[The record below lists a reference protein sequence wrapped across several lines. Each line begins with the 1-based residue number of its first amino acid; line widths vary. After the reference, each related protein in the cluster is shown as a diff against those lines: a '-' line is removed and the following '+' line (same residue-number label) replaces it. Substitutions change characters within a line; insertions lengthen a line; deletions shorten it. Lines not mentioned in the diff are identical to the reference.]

1 MAQLWPQAGGAGEG
15 ASGVCRA
22 LGCCGP
28 RRVQELVRQR
38 RPDFKTAPVTS
49 ARRDVTRHFD
59 VMDTAHSADP
69 GNCLGAKTAGIGP
82 DAQEGGMDGLSSQS
96 PAALRPEAVL
106 CVVGFR
112 RVRFPDSQLLL
123 RIPVRTLLC

>member
-1 MAQLWPQAGGAGEG
+1 MQK
-15 ASGVCRA
+15 
-22 LGCCGP
+22 
-28 RRVQELVRQR
+28 LVRHG

-59 VMDTAHSADP
+59 VKDTSHSADP

-82 DAQEGGMDGLSSQS
+82 GAQEGGMDGLSSQS
-96 PAALRPEAVL
+96 PAALQPEAVL

-112 RVRFPDSQLLL
+112 RVRFADSQPFL
-123 RIPVRTLLC
+123 RIHVRTLLCSFSR